1 MRAMFTNCVSA
12 GVHQVPRYNPLSCVV
27 KEQDRFRP
35 SPAAVRVDSTVTI
48 SASNVG
54 MIDDHR
60 VGATQTAAS
69 TGFLCVRGQAR
80 RGTMPVARKVHNLRV
95 LPHTSDL
102 GPENR

>member
-54 MIDDHR
+54 MII
-60 VGATQTAAS
+60 
-69 TGFLCVRGQAR
+69 
-80 RGTMPVARKVHNLRV
+80 
-95 LPHTSDL
+95 
-102 GPENR
+102 E